1 MRRCRG
7 DGSECPD
14 GGDLQH
20 DLAGRV
26 RRHQVDDGVDAP
38 VVVARRVV
46 EKLADLPRR
55 GPFGD
60 LEQARSLPSRSM
72 VVLLK
77 AIEIDSDFMRHVAKE
92 AKADLA
98 LLDAVRAGRN

>member
-1 MRRCRG
+1 MIDRKAMRVDCMIYFANKCRAIRG
-7 DGSECPD
+7 HSPRSYFG
-14 GGDLQH
+14 
-20 DLAGRV
+20 
-26 RRHQVDDGVDAP
+26 P
-38 VVVARRVV
+38 VHGLNDRTVQ
-46 EKLADLPRR
+46 
-55 GPFGD
+55 D